1 MRIFTEQPL
10 REHIVEHPESKTALQ
25 EWAAIAKKSQWKCF
39 ADIKNDFADVSSAGD
54 RHYVFSIPGSHYRLT
69 AVILFP
75 IQMISIKLI
84 H

>member
-25 EWAAIAKKSQWKCF
+25 EWAAIAKRSAWKSF
-39 ADIKNDFADVSSAGD
+39 ADIQNDFADVSRAGD
-54 RHYVFSIPGSHYRLT
+54 GRYVFNIPGSRYRLS

-75 IQMISIKLI
+75 IQLISIQLI